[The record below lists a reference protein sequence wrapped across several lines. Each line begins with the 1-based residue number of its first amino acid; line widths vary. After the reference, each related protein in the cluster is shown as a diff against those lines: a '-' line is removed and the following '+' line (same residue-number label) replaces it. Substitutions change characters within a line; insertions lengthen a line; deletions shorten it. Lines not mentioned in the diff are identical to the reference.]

1 MRKEAAKLLVA
12 VRKGERVPIRTR
24 IFLFDDSVTVD
35 DFVMNKTQ
43 QYVTL
48 RTTRKHTFRN
58 GVSRHQFFTLP
69 GFSNQLLF
77 VNCGEGESEV
87 PFFGPINNRVASPA
101 IQLAQ
106 EHIVLFDRS
115 EKATKR
121 VGEDLFAFRC
131 VQELLQKALEAK
143 WEDIKPQEKSEF
155 IDRIFP
161 HLSWGLYTR
170 LNPIFLGE
178 NSITSL
184 WIDEVMVA
192 QLARPNALAAS
203 QNLYEIVEEEQ

>member
-1 MRKEAAKLLVA
+1 MVFGGLLPPNHPLWSKFDDKTLSIADYKKLKATYGEEMRKEAAKLLVA

-143 WEDIKPQEKSEF
+143 
-155 IDRIFP
+155 
-161 HLSWGLYTR
+161 
-170 LNPIFLGE
+170 
-178 NSITSL
+178 
-184 WIDEVMVA
+184 
-192 QLARPNALAAS
+192 
-203 QNLYEIVEEEQ
+203 